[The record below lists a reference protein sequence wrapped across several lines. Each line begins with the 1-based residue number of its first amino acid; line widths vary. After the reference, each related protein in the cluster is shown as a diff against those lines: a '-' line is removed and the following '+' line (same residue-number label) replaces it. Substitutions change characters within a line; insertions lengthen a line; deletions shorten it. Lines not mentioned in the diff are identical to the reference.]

1 MTYNYI
7 FDEDIRNIMEI
18 DVENNI
24 IIIDEAHNV
33 RKVCEDSKSV
43 EIKSNDF
50 EDINLDFDSLLN
62 FDENEGFI
70 EDFIKVR
77 KKKKSPLEEISKN
90 DIEKE
95 KDIIK
100 KIQKRFNN
108 INIRNDNKGNELNF
122 VEFLNIFINNEE
134 KSNDKK
140 RKKEIK
146 YKDDELSVDSSSYN
160 ISDNISISNLKEH
173 IELLN
178 KVSMIYQDVF
188 EKGTKI
194 NILIKIFNI
203 ISQLV
208 NKISLQKSYTF
219 FMENEKKTIYN
230 KDTNELDKID
240 IIKKFNIFCFNPE
253 IEFIDILNS
262 HPFSIIL
269 TSGTLTPFK
278 LLEDEL
284 KIKFKTTL
292 ENYHIV
298 PKEQIKFKII
308 TNYSQNGI
316 FCFDYENRTNI
327 EMIKALGNEIY
338 YFCKNTT
345 YGGILV
351 FFTSYIYLNK
361 CYKVWEEYGIN
372 FKIIKY
378 KKIFKDS
385 SRDKNLISSLK
396 RDSNKNYILYSV
408 FRGSSSEGIDF
419 SDDCARV
426 VICIGIPFAD
436 KKENR
441 IKLKINYIN
450 NMKRDN
456 KDFIDGNEWYIA
468 DAMTAVNQS
477 LGRVIRHINDYGV
490 LVCIDERYKRFE
502 KYFSLWIK
510 EQNKNNKDDNILD
523 INQFFSEQRN
533 KFKNIIQNDN
543 LINSKEQDKKSGFN
557 NIINMNKNSIFNNYE
572 LEIFKEYDE
581 NTKKLNIKKG
591 LNTGEDMSSEENHQN
606 NNNFNKIN
614 RTKFGCSFKLNEENI
629 NIINAKGLG
638 YKTNYNDIYN
648 SLLNK
653 KHLICKEKKKAI
665 ENKLLFEKWNIT
677 KDNKFNFIYDS
688 EQKKGYELLESL
700 KEFINNNPKEFN
712 KIINKYKL

>member
-1 MTYNYI
+1 
-7 FDEDIRNIMEI
+7 
-18 DVENNI
+18 
-24 IIIDEAHNV
+24 
-33 RKVCEDSKSV
+33 
-43 EIKSNDF
+43 
-50 EDINLDFDSLLN
+50 
-62 FDENEGFI
+62 
-70 EDFIKVR
+70 
-77 KKKKSPLEEISKN
+77 
-90 DIEKE
+90 
-95 KDIIK
+95 
-100 KIQKRFNN
+100 
-108 INIRNDNKGNELNF
+108 
-122 VEFLNIFINNEE
+122 
-134 KSNDKK
+134 
-140 RKKEIK
+140 
-146 YKDDELSVDSSSYN
+146 
-160 ISDNISISNLKEH
+160 
-173 IELLN
+173 
-178 KVSMIYQDVF
+178 MIYQDVF

-378 KKIFKDS
+378 KKLFKDS

-606 NNNFNKIN
+606 NNNF
-614 RTKFGCSFKLNEENI
+614 KFFQFRKQNI
-629 NIINAKGLG
+629 M
-638 YKTNYNDIYN
+638 
-648 SLLNK
+648 
-653 KHLICKEKKKAI
+653 
-665 ENKLLFEKWNIT
+665 
-677 KDNKFNFIYDS
+677 
-688 EQKKGYELLESL
+688 
-700 KEFINNNPKEFN
+700 
-712 KIINKYKL
+712 